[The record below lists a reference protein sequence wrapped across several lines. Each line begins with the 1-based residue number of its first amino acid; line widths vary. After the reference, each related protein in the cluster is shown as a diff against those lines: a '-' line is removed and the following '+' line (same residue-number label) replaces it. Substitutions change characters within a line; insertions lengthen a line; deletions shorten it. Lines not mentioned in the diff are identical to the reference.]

1 MKKVLLYLLAG
12 FATLIFIF
20 LLGNFQHGYTNKP
33 SDELIQDSPN
43 QQSYVKSSRLKD
55 TQPYD
60 ELNT

>member
-33 SDELIQDSPN
+33 SDELIQDSP
-43 QQSYVKSSRLKD
+43 QSTKLC
-55 TQPYD
+55 
-60 ELNT
+60 